1 MKVII
6 AAAITFAALTASAN
20 AAWPERP
27 VTIIV
32 NSAPGGGADL
42 LARTLADGFT
52 QALGQRAVVENKPG
66 AGGNIA
72 GAQVARAAPDGY
84 TLLLADSGMLAINP
98 TLYPSMPFNPKSDF
112 THISRVAAFSIAIAA
127 HPSTGIRSIDDL
139 AAKAK
144 ASPGKITFA
153 STGIGSPQHLA
164 AVMLQK
170 AAGIQMEH
178 VPYRGGGPALT
189 DLIGGHVMVGFIGI
203 PPLAPVIR
211 DGRLNGLGVTSTARS
226 KTLPDVPAVAE
237 RYPGFEAQVWFAL
250 VAPKSLPGEIGMR
263 LASVVQDTLRR
274 SETVELMDKQGF
286 TAFLSNA
293 SELSSYLDQE
303 IARWGEAVRTSGAR
317 AE

>member
-1 MKVII
+1 MRILI
-6 AAAITFAALTASAN
+6 AAAVSLAAMTAPA
-20 AAWPERP
+20 AAWPDRP
-27 VTIIV
+27 VTVVV
-32 NSAPGGGADL
+32 NSAPGGGADI

-72 GAQVARAAPDGY
+72 GAQVARAAADGY

-98 TLYPSMPFNPKSDF
+98 TLYPTMPFNPKTDF
-112 THISRVAAFSIAIAA
+112 TPIARVASFAIAVAA

-139 AAKAK
+139 VTRAK
-144 ASPGKITFA
+144 ASPGKVTFA

-189 DLIGGHVMVGFIGI
+189 DLSGGHVMVGFIGI

-226 KTLPDVPAVAE
+226 KSLPDVPAIAE
-237 RYPGFEAQVWFAL
+237 RFSGFEAQVWFAL
-250 VAPKSLPGEIGMR
+250 MAPKSLPAEIGTR
-263 LASVVQDTLRR
+263 LAAVVRETLERK
-274 SETVELMDKQGF
+274 ETLELLDKQGF
-286 TAFLSNA
+286 NAFLA
-293 SELSSYLDQE
+293 GPAELSTYLDGQ
-303 IARWGEAVRTSGAR
+303 IASWGEAVRTSGAR

>member
-42 LARTLADGFT
+42 LARALADGFT

-153 STGIGSPQHLA
+153 STGVGSPQHLA
-164 AVMLQK
+164 AEMLQK

-250 VAPKSLPGEIGMR
+250 VAPKSLPGEIGTR

-286 TAFLSNA
+286 TAFLSNS

-303 IARWGEAVRTSGAR
+303 IARWGEAVRISGAR